1 MSESTLITT
10 FLTILFMLFV
20 TLTERKLL
28 AYAMRR
34 LGPVLMG
41 RNGAFQIAL
50 DLVKML
56 TKEIF
61 LIPRP
66 TTALA
71 PVFLTLLFSTQLLF
85 SQNFIWGPSMF
96 LFENVDS
103 MILYHLVLILFSNIF
118 FVVVG
123 LLSQS
128 RYAIIATARSLVHV
142 ISLDIFITIIY
153 SLLVLSSQSANFHD
167 FAVAQNLY
175 WFFFIYSPVAS
186 GFVILLILESKRT
199 PFDHAETEAE
209 VVAGY
214 ATEYGGPMLLIFF
227 LCEYLHLIIA
237 ALHFVVFFLGGWYAL
252 DYLTFLPPIF
262 LTPHDTSFYLNNLG
276 NYISLDFRTHVYTY
290 YISRAI

>member
-1 MSESTLITT
+1 MSESTLIIA

-34 LGPVLMG
+34 LGPILMG
-41 RNGAFQIAL
+41 RNGSFQIAL
-50 DLVKML
+50 DLFKML

-71 PVFLTLLFSTQLLF
+71 PFFLTLLFSTQLLF

-96 LFENVDS
+96 LFDNVDS
-103 MILYHLVLILFSNIF
+103 MILYHLILILFSNIF

-142 ISLDIFITIIY
+142 ISLDVFITVVY
-153 SLLVLSSQSANFHD
+153 SLLVFSSQSANFHD
-167 FAVAQNLY
+167 LILTQNIYWFAV
-175 WFFFIYSPVAS
+175 IYSPIAS
-186 GFVILLILESKRT
+186 SFLILLILESKRT

-237 ALHFVVFFLGGWYAL
+237 ALHFVLFFLGGWFSLEYFF
-252 DYLTFLPPIF
+252 FLPSVF
-262 LTPHDTSFYLNNLG
+262 TTPHD
-276 NYISLDFRTHVYTY
+276 VYYWYNCCTN
-290 YISRAI
+290 

>member
-1 MSESTLITT
+1 MSESVLIIAL
-10 FLTILFMLFV
+10 LTILFMLFV

-34 LGPVLMG
+34 LGPTLMG

-50 DLVKML
+50 DLFKML
-56 TKEIF
+56 NKEIF

-66 TTALA
+66 TSSLA
-71 PVFLTLLFSTQLLF
+71 PVFLALLFSSQLWF
-85 SQNFIWGPSMF
+85 SQNFIWGPSMY
-96 LFENVDS
+96 LFDGVDS
-103 MILYHLVLILFSNIF
+103 MILYHLVLILLSNIF

-128 RYAIIATARSLVHV
+128 RYAIIATVRSLVHV
-142 ISLDIFITIIY
+142 ISLDIFITVIY
-153 SLLVLSSQSANFHD
+153 SILVFSAQSANFHD
-167 FAVAQNLY
+167 FVVNQNLM
-175 WFFFIYSPVAS
+175 WFFFLYSPAAS

-214 ATEYGGPMLLIFF
+214 ATEYSGPMLLIFF

-237 ALHFVVFFLGGWYAL
+237 SLHFSLFFLGGWCSLYWFF
-252 DYLTFLPPIF
+252 FLPAAFIS
-262 LTPHDTSFYLNNLG
+262 HVDTITWLPVFN
-276 NYISLDFRTHVYTY
+276 
-290 YISRAI
+290 